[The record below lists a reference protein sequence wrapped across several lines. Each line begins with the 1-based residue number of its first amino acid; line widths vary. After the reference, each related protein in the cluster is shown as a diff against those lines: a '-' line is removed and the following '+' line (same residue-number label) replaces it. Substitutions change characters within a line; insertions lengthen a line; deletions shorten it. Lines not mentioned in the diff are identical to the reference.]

1 MRKIQTM
8 TTDTFTLKKTE
19 EYIELNQLLKLKQLV
34 QSGGH
39 AKIVIDNGE
48 VFVNGDKELRKR
60 RKLRDGDV
68 VQYEERRVEIKA

>member
-1 MRKIQTM
+1 LRKIQTM

>member
-1 MRKIQTM
+1 M